1 MTIDFQFDE
10 LSTQD
15 GKRASK
21 QIRRANA
28 AQQRLYVSLIS
39 RGYTKIAQNYL
50 NAVTCTISV
59 LL

>member
-39 RGYTKIAQNYL
+39 RGYTEIAQNYL
-50 NAVTCTISV
+50 NPVTCTISV